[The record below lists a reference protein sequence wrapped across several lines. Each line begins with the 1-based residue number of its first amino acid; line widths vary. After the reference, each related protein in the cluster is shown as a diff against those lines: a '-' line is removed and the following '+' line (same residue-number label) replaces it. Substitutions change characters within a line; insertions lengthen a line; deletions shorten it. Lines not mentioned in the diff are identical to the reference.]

1 MMKKQVIL
9 YILAR
14 AVQVITTALVCNIT
28 AMLFM
33 DVAFQERGY
42 LAVGG
47 EWIVIAGLTVTV
59 WYLMGLLLR
68 EWYKGT
74 LAMLRLRKEQKMT
87 DLERLAEEATDHGMS
102 YGEYVA
108 WKARATKLS
117 NSKTIAGQGRW
128 RGCTEREGRNERSF
142 S

>member
-14 AVQVITTALVCNIT
+14 AVQAIVTALACNIT

-33 DVAFQERGY
+33 DAAYQERGY

-47 EWIVIAGLTVTV
+47 EMLPVAMVTV
-59 WYLMGLLLR
+59 AVWCLMGLLLK

-74 LAMLRLRKEQKMT
+74 LAMLRLRKEHN
-87 DLERLAEEATDHGMS
+87 D
-102 YGEYVA
+102 
-108 WKARATKLS
+108 
-117 NSKTIAGQGRW
+117 GR
-128 RGCTEREGRNERSF
+128 
-142 S
+142 